1 MEYTDF
7 YGRVWYSD
15 AFCVVKP
22 DKETYVK
29 VENDVTIPPVKG
41 EKDMLG
47 WKEALLRLPIGVIDI
62 DVGTTLLKCKAND
75 DTTGY
80 TCTMTINLSQISGR
94 QKPIKL
100 ITHSNFNNQD
110 SKYKTTAD
118 YHGMSKNELEE
129 IYKDKFSPYI
139 PTGTISYNSLSGVSP
154 TSCSSSGICNKAT
167 GNCEC
172 FSGFTGIACSD
183 ISESV

>member
-22 DKETYVK
+22 DKDKYVEK
-29 VENDVTIPPVKG
+29 IKSDGSTSPADSND
-41 EKDMLG
+41 DMLG

-100 ITHSNFNNQD
+100 ITHSNLND
-110 SKYKTTAD
+110 EKSKYKITAD
-118 YHGMSKNELEE
+118 YHGMSKSELNSFPS
-129 IYKDKFSPYI
+129 FSPYI
-139 PTGTISYNSLSGVSP
+139 PAGTISYNSLSGVSP

>member
-22 DKETYVK
+22 NKETYAK
-29 VENDVTIPPVKG
+29 VDSTATIPPVKG

-62 DVGTTLLKCKAND
+62 DVDNTKLECKTN
-75 DTTGY
+75 TNPSTGY
-80 TCTMTINLSQISGR
+80 ICTMTINLSQISGR

-100 ITHSNFNNQD
+100 ITHSNLND
-110 SKYKTTAD
+110 EKSKYKITAD
-118 YHGMSKNELEE
+118 YHGMSKSELNSFPS
-129 IYKDKFSPYI
+129 FSPYI
-139 PTGTISYNSLSGVSP
+139 PAGTISYNSLSGVSP